1 MSNKQQLQNVVKNLA
16 KAGQEA
22 KERTAKAVEQV
33 ERVRQVQTEQP
44 NR

>member
-1 MSNKQQLQNVVKNLA
+1 MSNKQQLQNAVKNLA
-16 KAGQEA
+16 KSRQEA
-22 KERTAKAVEQV
+22 KDRTAKAVEQV

>member
-1 MSNKQQLQNVVKNLA
+1 MSNKQQLKDAVKNLT
-16 KAGQEA
+16 EA
-22 KERTAKAVEQV
+22 KQDAKDRTAKAVEQV

>member
-1 MSNKQQLQNVVKNLA
+1 MSNKQQLKDAVKSLVES
-16 KAGQEA
+16 KREA
-22 KERTAKAVEQV
+22 KERTAKAAEQV